1 METTKK
7 LKRLVARLLCKHDY
21 IYLGKDTRIKYIFSE
36 DWYYHTV
43 EMYQC
48 NKCGKLKK
56 KVRNRL

>member
-1 METTKK
+1 MEKTKK
-7 LKRLVARLLCKHDY
+7 LKGRFARLLCKHDY
-21 IYLGKDTRIKYIFSE
+21 IYLGKLTRIKYTFSG
-36 DWYYHTV
+36 DRYYQAV